1 MYKNPNDD
9 KANVIRKDV
18 TEKLQ
23 VDFIFSFIAVIFL
36 KKNKLFCCGNFYR
49 QLPYHER
56 YKLPLYKI

>member
-1 MYKNPNDD
+1 MYKNPNDG

-23 VDFIFSFIAVIFL
+23 VDFIFSFLTDIFL

-49 QLPYHER
+49 QLP
-56 YKLPLYKI
+56 